1 MYDVRSLL
9 RVAQPAEAAP
19 VPLAVEAVA
28 AGFPSPAQDYWDGD
42 VDLNEHLI
50 RNRPA
55 TFVVRVA
62 GDSMEGAGI
71 FDGDELIVD
80 RSLEPGEG
88 DVVIAVVEGE
98 LTVERLRLGPDGPR
112 LHPANDAY
120 PVLRPR
126 ELTVWGV
133 VTTCLHH
140 LHR

>member
-1 MYDVRSLL
+1 
-9 RVAQPAEAAP
+9 
-19 VPLAVEAVA
+19 
-28 AGFPSPAQDYWDGD
+28 
-42 VDLNEHLI
+42 
-50 RNRPA
+50 
-55 TFVVRVA
+55 
-62 GDSMEGAGI
+62 MEGAGI

-112 LHPANDAY
+112 LHPANDAS

-133 VTTCLHH
+133 VTTCPHH

>member
-1 MYDVRSLL
+1 M
-9 RVAQPAEAAP
+9 
-19 VPLAVEAVA
+19 
-28 AGFPSPAQDYWDGD
+28 
-42 VDLNEHLI
+42 
-50 RNRPA
+50 
-55 TFVVRVA
+55 RVA
-62 GDSMEGAGI
+62 GGSMEGAGI

-112 LHPANDAY
+112 PHPANDAY

-133 VTTCLHH
+133 VTTCPHH